1 MIGRLCA
8 SLGFA
13 MVYLYTS
20 ELFPT
25 PIRSTAVGVCST
37 VARIGGIVALL
48 MESLGDIW
56 KPMPMVIFG
65 AVAFIA
71 TVLGFKFPET
81 RADKIPETMDEAM
94 NLGKNVKRNWYGA
107 VIID

>member
-1 MIGRLCA
+1 MAGLQIALVMFGRLCA

-37 VARIGGIVALL
+37 VARIGGIIALL
-48 MESLGDIW
+48 MEGLGSVW
-56 KPMPMVIFG
+56 KPLPMVIFG

-71 TVLGFKFPET
+71 TVLGT
-81 RADKIPETMDEAM
+81 QC
-94 NLGKNVKRNWYGA
+94 GKTKNSLSQTLFS
-107 VIID
+107 